1 METRLYLT
9 AKEATEEL
17 GISLATLYSYVSRGL
32 IRSDAEPG
40 SRRKR
45 YWAEDIRDMSGKR
58 RRRRTSWPLET
69 TDPLLESS
77 ITLIT
82 EDKVY
87 YRGRDAVELSR
98 SHTVEQVAE
107 LLWDCV
113 GQSVFEQPVPNKP
126 PTFDQTRAAIADL
139 PSVERCFALF
149 PLIERANPKS
159 YVLTAEG
166 VARTGADLLRWL
178 VAIVTG
184 SDSPSVEPIHT
195 YLASRWNLDH
205 RYENLFRI
213 MLILAADHGLAPAT
227 FPVRIV
233 ASVGASPYF
242 SVLTGLVAFRGR
254 WSLPGQADWINR
266 FLEEILS
273 SDNPEKPLVR
283 RLKTGMDLPGFTTHP
298 LHPTGDP
305 RAKALLNEISTSL
318 GDDPDVRKLN
328 GAISEMRR
336 LTGLEPNNLLVTTFL
351 GIKAG
356 LSAEDMLGPYAVGRA
371 VGWIAHT
378 LEEYQRHRL
387 IRPHAHYVGVLPG

>member
-1 METRLYLT
+1 LYLT
-9 AKEATEEL
+9 AKEATAEL
-17 GISLATLYSYVSRGL
+17 GVSLATLYSYVSRGL

-40 SRRKR
+40 IRRKR
-45 YWAEDIRDMSGKR
+45 YWADDIREMSGKR
-58 RRRRTSWPLET
+58 RRRRTVWPLES

-77 ITLIT
+77 ITLIS
-82 EDKVY
+82 DDRVY

-98 SHTVEQVAE
+98 SHSVEQVAE
-107 LLWDCV
+107 LLWDCA
-113 GQSVFEQPVPNKP
+113 GESVFDQPIPNKP

-139 PSVERCFALF
+139 PAMERCFALF

-159 YVLTAEG
+159 YVLTPEG
-166 VARTGADLLRWL
+166 VARTGADILRWL

-205 RYENLFRI
+205 RYENLFRM
-213 MLILAADHGLAPAT
+213 MLILAADHGLAPST

-254 WSLPGQADWINR
+254 WSLPGQADWITR

-273 SDNPEKPLVR
+273 TDSPEEPLVR
-283 RLKTGMDLPGFTTHP
+283 RLKSGVDLPGFSTHP

-305 RAKALLNEISTSL
+305 RARALLDEISTSL
-318 GDDPDVRKLN
+318 GNDPDVAKLT
-328 GAISEMRR
+328 GAIAAMRR
-336 LTGLEPNNLLVTTFL
+336 LTGQEPNNLLATSFL

-356 LSAEDMLGPYAVGRA
+356 LSAEDMLGPYAVGRT

-378 LEEYQRHRL
+378 LEEYQRHTL
-387 IRPHAHYVGVLPG
+387 IRPRTRYVGALPGQR